1 MDSVHWQRVE
11 ELFELASAQP
21 VEARRQFLAQ
31 SCGQDMRLRDELE
44 AMLAAGGDDRA
55 LAVERFIVDRQTD
68 AAGADLLLG
77 NCLGPWRL
85 LSALGHGGMGTV
97 YRAERADGQYRQ
109 EVAVKLVRS
118 GPRDPYAIERFRTE
132 RQVLARLIHPNI
144 AGLVDGGFASD
155 GTPYLVMELVD
166 GIPITE
172 WCDSERLPLEG
183 RLRLFRVVCEAVQ
196 HAHRALVVHRDLKPS
211 NIFVS
216 RSGNVKLL
224 DFGIAKLLDPDA
236 WDVESTTTRAEM
248 RLITPDYG
256 APEQRQGGPTTTA
269 TDVYALG
276 VVLYELLTGA
286 RPAAFS
292 TTGASPLERRDV
304 RADHPAE

>member
-1 MDSVHWQRVE
+1 MI
-11 ELFELASAQP
+11 
-21 VEARRQFLAQ
+21 
-31 SCGQDMRLRDELE
+31 G
-44 AMLAAGGDDRA
+44 
-55 LAVERFIVDRQTD
+55 T
-68 AAGADLLLG
+68 
-77 NCLGPWRL
+77 CLGPWRL
-85 LSALGHGGMGTV
+85 VSVLGRGGMGTV

-132 RQVLARLIHPNI
+132 RQVLAQPDSIPTSRRL
-144 AGLVDGGFASD
+144 LDGGFAPD

-166 GIPITE
+166 GVPITE
-172 WCDSERLPLEG
+172 WCAAERLPLEA
-183 RLRLFRVVCEAVQ
+183 RLRLFRVVCDAVQ

-236 WDVESTTTRAEM
+236 WDVGSTATRAEM
-248 RLITPDYG
+248 RLITPEYG
-256 APEQRQGGPTTTA
+256 APEQRQDGPITTA

-276 VVLYELLTGA
+276 VVLYELLTGL
-286 RPAAFS
+286 RPRELCAIG
-292 TTGASPLERRDV
+292 TTPPSHDAIASPVTAPSEAVRRLSGAKATGEQRTN
-304 RADHPAE
+304 RAIRTVTIGRRRRVAVSSDGFAATSIASS